1 MVPIEASRRPAG
13 PRTAGILHFLF
24 VVLGMAWA
32 GLPAP
37 ALGQGWIEPLRPRPG
52 WGVERVASEVRV
64 VVDGRVARVE
74 VTEWF
79 RNGGGGIAEG
89 HYLYPL
95 PGEASFSSFSLFQG
109 DEELRGEALDAAEAR
124 RIYEDIVRRVRDPAL
139 IELAGQGL
147 LRARVFPFQPGETRK
162 VILRYEQLLAGSGGG
177 LRFSYQGGSP
187 ALARGPVPVPMPRPP
202 LEPVPMPRVEPAP
215 WTETDPMPRVGPT
228 RPAPRERGIP
238 VPDGPTGIPFELVVE
253 NGREFLDPFSPTHR
267 VTVERTGNRVRV
279 RTGETVTGSLTLLLP
294 HARERLGMTLA
305 THRLSG
311 EDGWVMLAL
320 SPGRVEPAE
329 AEPRDLTVVLDIS
342 GSMSGTKMEQARG
355 ALHQFLGTL
364 DARDRF
370 RLVAYSTA
378 VRSFRPEWTP
388 ARGAALDEARR
399 WVDALRAEGGTNIS
413 GALEEAFRVEPG
425 EGRLPMVIFLT
436 DGLPTAGE
444 RDPERIA
451 AIAEASRGRA
461 RVFAFGVGYD
471 VNTRLLDALAAAGRG
486 TTAYVEPQEDVEV
499 AVGELAAKIRHP
511 VLTDL
516 ALVDAPV
523 RIHELYPVTIPDLF
537 AGEELVL
544 LARYEP
550 GRRDVTGD
558 VVLTGTR
565 GGRTERFQVTAVFP
579 AEATENGWLPRL
591 WASRKL
597 GHLSRQVRLEGETES
612 LVEEIRTLALRYGL
626 VSEYTSYLVV
636 EPGMVADGVPGRP
649 GRPGERVLALD
660 QVVVAAAPAATAVSG
675 AGAVRSAEAARAR
688 REVRSSAELFEAEA
702 KAQALADEAVASTG
716 VRAVAGRSFRLVE
729 GVWRD
734 LGIRPRARV
743 LRVSPFSRAWFQLV
757 EALPEV
763 REAAGAFE
771 AVALGGRNVT
781 LEFVSGGEETLSAA
795 QLRAVVADFR

>member
-1 MVPIEASRRPAG
+1 
-13 PRTAGILHFLF
+13 
-24 VVLGMAWA
+24 
-32 GLPAP
+32 
-37 ALGQGWIEPLRPRPG
+37 
-52 WGVERVASEVRV
+52 
-64 VVDGRVARVE
+64 

-187 ALARGPVPVPMPRPP
+187 ALARPSVPVPMPRPLP
-202 LEPVPMPRVEPAP
+202 ETVPVP
-215 WTETDPMPRVGPT
+215 
-228 RPAPRERGIP
+228 RGGRIAL
-238 VPDGPTGIPFELVVE
+238 PDGPTGIPFELVVE
-253 NGREFLDPFSPTHR
+253 NGRDFLDPFSPTHR

-279 RTGETVTGSLTLLLP
+279 RTGETVTGALTLLLP
-294 HARERLGMTLA
+294 HVRERVGMTLA

-320 SPGRVEPAE
+320 SPGRVEPSE
-329 AEPRDLTVVLDIS
+329 AEPRDVTVVLDVS

-355 ALHQFLGTL
+355 ALHQLLGTL

-370 RLVAYSTA
+370 RLVVYSTA
-378 VRSFRPEWTP
+378 IRSFRPEWTP

-413 GALEEAFRVEPG
+413 GALEEAFRVRPG

-451 AIAEASRGRA
+451 AMAEASRGRA

-486 TTAYVEPQEDVEV
+486 TTAYVQPDEDVEV
-499 AVGELAAKIRHP
+499 ALGELASKIRHP

-516 ALVDAPV
+516 ALVEAPV

-544 LARYEP
+544 LARYEA

-558 VVLTGTR
+558 LVLTGTR
-565 GGRTERFQVTAVFP
+565 AGRTERFQVQATFP
-579 AEATENGWLPRL
+579 AEAVGDAWLPRL

-597 GHLSRQVRLEGETES
+597 GHLSRQVRLEGETGS

-636 EPGMVADGVPGRP
+636 EPGMVADAGPGRP
-649 GRPGERVLALD
+649 GRPGERAVALD
-660 QVVVAAAPAATAVSG
+660 QLVVAAAPAATAVSG
-675 AGAVRSAEAARAR
+675 AGAVRSAEADRAR
-688 REVRSSAELFEAEA
+688 REARSSVELFEAEA
-702 KAQALADEAVASTG
+702 KAQAAADEVVGGSG
-716 VRAVAGRSFRLVE
+716 FRRVAGRSFRQAE

-734 LGIRPRARV
+734 LGIRPEARV
-743 LRVSPFSRAWFQLV
+743 VRVAPFSRAWFQLV
-757 EALPEV
+757 EALPEL

-781 LEFVSGGEETLSAA
+781 LEFVPGGEENLSAA
-795 QLRAVVADFR
+795 QLRSVVADFR